1 MVQTQIYRERVSYD
15 QSNLDNL
22 EVFTANKM
30 KKGKVKEML
39 KFFEI
44 LFSCLSSLKYVGCL
58 NSWH

>member
-30 KKGKVKEML
+30 EKGKVKEIL
-39 KFFEI
+39 KFFR
-44 LFSCLSSLKYVGCL
+44 LCG
-58 NSWH
+58 